1 PPWSPAGP
9 GLTTRIDGSA
19 PHGSHEERTEMDLH
33 LSGRRAIVT
42 GATRGIGRAVAELL
56 VDEGCSVGLCARTEP
71 DVARP
76 AAALAGNGAA
86 VYGAGVD
93 VAETDRLATWVA
105 EAADRLGGID
115 IVVSNVSAQSFDWR
129 RSVEVDI
136 LSCVSLVDAALPHLA
151 GSDGGAIVGIASQA
165 GLLAVP
171 SYQAYSAVK
180 AALISYLRSLAPGL
194 APQGIRVNTVSPG
207 EVFVEGGFWDR
218 MRSEDPE
225 LYAAAMTKNIRGR
238 MATPVDV
245 ARAVAFLASPAAG
258 AICGANLLV
267 DGAGRDFVQF

>member
-1 PPWSPAGP
+1 
-9 GLTTRIDGSA
+9 
-19 PHGSHEERTEMDLH
+19 MDLH

-56 VDEGCSVGLCARTEP
+56 VDEGCSVGLCARTEA
-71 DVARP
+71 DVART
-76 AAALAGNGAA
+76 AAALSGNGAA
-86 VYGAGVD
+86 VYGASVD

-180 AALISYLRSLAPGL
+180 AALISYLGSLAREL